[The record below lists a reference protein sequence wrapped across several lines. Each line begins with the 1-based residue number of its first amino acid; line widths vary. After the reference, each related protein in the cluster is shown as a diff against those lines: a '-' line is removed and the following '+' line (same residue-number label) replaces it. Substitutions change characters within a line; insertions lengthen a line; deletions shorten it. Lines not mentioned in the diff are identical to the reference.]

1 MGFSNILA
9 TDNMVAIKNGK
20 VIVSGSGDN
29 VHYYYASQ
37 DEVDVFIA
45 EELTFGEVLAD
56 NRLHQAMIQSI
67 TFDDQEP
74 VTADKRVDVATIA
87 RNSEIFIYVEP
98 QFVRAN
104 PHAAYTLEDVSLQM
118 GGTAH
123 GIFIDGK
130 LAIVEVDGV
139 ENLLGANTRLVQDP
153 SYFAG
158 MAVSDA
164 LAGSDG
170 PGGGTKHAYT
180 YPKTAMVSPDSY
192 TYEILGDVGNA
203 FFPV

>member
-1 MGFSNILA
+1 
-9 TDNMVAIKNGK
+9 MVAIKNGK
-20 VIVSGSGDN
+20 VIVTGTGDD
-29 VHYYYASQ
+29 VQYYYASQ
-37 DEVDVFIA
+37 DDVDEFIA
-45 EELTFGEVLAD
+45 QELTFGEVLAD
-56 NRLHQAMIQSI
+56 NRLQQANIDSI
-67 TFDDQEP
+67 LFDDQEP

-98 QFVRAN
+98 EFVPVN
-104 PHAAYTLEDVSLQM
+104 THAEYTLENVSLQM

-139 ENLLGANTRLVQDP
+139 ENLLGANTKLVQDA

-158 MAVSDA
+158 MQVADA
-164 LAGSDG
+164 LAGTDG

-180 YPKTAMVSPDSY
+180 YLKSSMVSPDSY
-192 TYEILGDVGNA
+192 TYENLGDVSDA
-203 FFPV
+203 YFPE

>member
-1 MGFSNILA
+1 
-9 TDNMVAIKNGK
+9 MVAIKNGK
-20 VIVSGSGDN
+20 VIVSGSGDD

-37 DEVDVFIA
+37 DDVDEFIA
-45 EELTFGEVLAD
+45 QERTFGEVLAD
-56 NRLHQAMIQSI
+56 NRLHQAMIESI
-67 TFDDQEP
+67 AFDDQEP
-74 VTADKRVDVATIA
+74 VTADKRVDLATIA
-87 RNSEIFIYVEP
+87 RNSEILIYVEP
-98 QFVRAN
+98 QFVRVKPQAV
-104 PHAAYTLEDVSLQM
+104 YTLKNVSLQM

-158 MAVSDA
+158 MAVADA
-164 LAGSDG
+164 LAGTDG

-180 YPKTAMVSPDSY
+180 YSKTAMVSPDSY
-192 TYEILGDVGNA
+192 TYENLGDAKDA